1 MGTTASP
8 IQVTLILA
16 SALLAGA
23 IGVLATLRRGHWLT
37 TLLFSAAFLSMAAF
51 QAGTLGILD
60 ADPVSVRGWAVYLAR
75 TSALAS
81 WLWLTLS
88 LVLARRDPWNQLRNA
103 GVFLGVALVGC
114 IGMSVLGGSPHVV
127 REVRGT
133 GGAAVVVLGTLGKI
147 YLMYLVVV
155 LVAVLMNLERMLRS
169 APPTALQRLR
179 PMFVA
184 FLVGILSQLLV
195 ISGGLLYNGLRVSW
209 LVLSAV
215 PMFVAG
221 IVTAFGLAQR
231 RLSDLSVPVARP
243 VIYYSSVSLTLA
255 AAFLLAMAVLSRVLP
270 VLTPEWKRVVSVAFY
285 LLVGGGGLYLTVSAG
300 ANRAVRRFIDRNF
313 YANRYDYRR
322 EWERVSS
329 AFMPGGRPEDLA
341 PQVENLIRTVFDV
354 EKVAV
359 YLRDDLGGP
368 LRRVHGPAT
377 LPATLESGNT
387 LVRHF
392 ATTRHPIVF
401 REVARDPSLIPVA
414 VDNRAIVESLPA
426 AVSAPLH
433 SGEPL
438 VGVLWLSPKR
448 GQEEFSFEDIEFLG
462 TLSRH
467 VGAILWASR
476 QSVLLAE
483 TRQLESLNRLS
494 AFVLHDI
501 KNHISGLSLVVE
513 NARRHLSNPEF
524 QRDAL
529 VVVERTVVNLRELM
543 NQVASVARP
552 PDVTVESVEVLPLLQ
567 RAAAAAGLNGDTD
580 GVRFRMECSVSNPVR
595 LDPGLVV
602 RVLSNL
608 LINAREAVGGSGE
621 IRVTANV
628 TRHDAGNSLRF
639 EVTDTGRGMTEE
651 FIRTALFRPF
661 ASSKAGGLGLGLSQ
675 SKSII
680 EAHGGSIEVTSQPGS
695 GSCFAVTLPLDR
707 HDSAPGAA

>member
-1 MGTTASP
+1 LGTTASP

>member
-1 MGTTASP
+1 
-8 IQVTLILA
+8 
-16 SALLAGA
+16 
-23 IGVLATLRRGHWLT
+23 
-37 TLLFSAAFLSMAAF
+37 
-51 QAGTLGILD
+51 
-60 ADPVSVRGWAVYLAR
+60 
-75 TSALAS
+75 
-81 WLWLTLS
+81 
-88 LVLARRDPWNQLRNA
+88 
-103 GVFLGVALVGC
+103 
-114 IGMSVLGGSPHVV
+114 
-127 REVRGT
+127 
-133 GGAAVVVLGTLGKI
+133 
-147 YLMYLVVV
+147 
-155 LVAVLMNLERMLRS
+155 
-169 APPTALQRLR
+169 
-179 PMFVA
+179 
-184 FLVGILSQLLV
+184 
-195 ISGGLLYNGLRVSW
+195 
-209 LVLSAV
+209 
-215 PMFVAG
+215 
-221 IVTAFGLAQR
+221 
-231 RLSDLSVPVARP
+231 
-243 VIYYSSVSLTLA
+243 
-255 AAFLLAMAVLSRVLP
+255 
-270 VLTPEWKRVVSVAFY
+270 
-285 LLVGGGGLYLTVSAG
+285 
-300 ANRAVRRFIDRNF
+300 
-313 YANRYDYRR
+313 
-322 EWERVSS
+322 
-329 AFMPGGRPEDLA
+329 MPGGRPEDLA

-680 EAHGGSIEVTSQPGS
+680 EAHGGRIEVTSQPGS